1 MYRADYTNDGR
12 LFLYFAPVT
21 TRILAN
27 RPYLYRSSTG
37 DTKPLFTNVELQA
50 VADGSY
56 SVSNT
61 NTTVGGEVTIHNT
74 MAAMLLAR
82 DKRVIY
88 LDNNQLYYPNPN
100 PGTDT
105 WMRAFRGY
113 FTLDGMSIYH
123 IAPRVRIVVEGETV
137 TELEVVSEDGAEAD
151 TAVRKYMENGIL
163 VIERNGVRYDATGA
177 RLN

>member
-1 MYRADYTNDGR
+1 
-12 LFLYFAPVT
+12 
-21 TRILAN
+21 
-27 RPYLYRSSTG
+27 
-37 DTKPLFTNVELQA
+37 
-50 VADGSY
+50 
-56 SVSNT
+56 
-61 NTTVGGEVTIHNT
+61 
-74 MAAMLLAR
+74 MLLA
-82 DKRVIY
+82 KEKSVIY
-88 LDNNQLYYPNPN
+88 LDNNKLYYPNL
-100 PGTDT
+100 TKDT